1 MRYAMLICTD
11 ENAVT
16 SPAEQKSR
24 AAGFAAF
31 EAAMKA
37 RGALVS
43 SQELQPTATA
53 AQLRCWPGGDVV
65 VARGPFA
72 ETKEQITGLC
82 IVECRDMDEAIDTA
96 TRIPAAWYG
105 TIQVRPVQQT

>member
-16 SPAEQKSR
+16 SPEEEKSR

-37 RGALVS
+37 SGVLVAS
-43 SQELQPTATA
+43 EEMQPTATA
-53 AQLRCWPGGDVV
+53 STVRCWPGGDVMV
-65 VARGPFA
+65 TRGAVAG
-72 ETKEQITGLC
+72 TKEQITGLC
-82 IVECRDMDEAIDTA
+82 VIECGNIDAAIEVA

-105 TIQVRPVQQT
+105 TIEVRPVRQP